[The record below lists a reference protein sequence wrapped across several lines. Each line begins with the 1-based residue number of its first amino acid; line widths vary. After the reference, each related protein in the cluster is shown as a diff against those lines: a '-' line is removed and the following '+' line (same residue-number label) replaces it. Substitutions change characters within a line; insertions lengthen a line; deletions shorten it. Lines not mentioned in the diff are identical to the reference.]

1 MALAHQDTIFA
12 LSSGGLP
19 AGVAVVRVSG
29 DEAFSVC
36 RTMCGELPPPRLAS
50 LRSIRT
56 RNGAVID
63 KGIVLAFPGPHSF
76 TGEDSIE
83 FHLHGGKAVVAAVL
97 AELQRFNG
105 CRLAEAGE
113 FSRRAFESGK
123 VDLVEIEGLA
133 DLLAAETEM
142 QRRMAAEQSF
152 GNLSAIYSSWRERLL
167 HARAMIEAE
176 LDFSDE
182 GDIPGSVSDRIWV
195 EMDELGKEIRQ
206 HIAQERVG
214 EIIRDG
220 FKVVI
225 AGPPNAG
232 KSSLMNSL
240 ANREVAIVTEYAGT
254 TRDILHCELDLGGFA
269 VHLFDTAG
277 IRDTDELV
285 EREGIRRAIRKI
297 EEADLVLY
305 LADASSA
312 EGLPSEAFGSTGTP
326 VIRVGTKSDLI
337 SDSKAKQSLDLIIST
352 VTGDG
357 IDDLRALL
365 LKQLQAMAGGL
376 SLAIPSRLR
385 QRQHISD
392 VLANIEAAVG
402 NTDIGLEVRAEHLRR
417 ASDALGRIAGK
428 IDVES
433 LLGKIFSDFCVGK

>member
-1 MALAHQDTIFA
+1 MVCSHQDTIFA

-19 AGVAVVRVSG
+19 AGVAVVRISG
-29 DEAFSVC
+29 DEAFGIC
-36 RTMCGELPPPRLAS
+36 RAMCGELPPPRLAS
-50 LRSIRT
+50 LRSIRS
-56 RNGAVID
+56 RNGTVLD
-63 KGIVLAFPGPHSF
+63 RGIVLAFPGPHSF
-76 TGEDSIE
+76 TGEDCIE

-97 AELQRFNG
+97 AELQCFDD

-142 QRRMAAEQSF
+142 QRRLAAEQSF
-152 GNLSAIYSSWRERLL
+152 GKLSAIYSSWRERLL

-176 LDFSDE
+176 LDFADE
-182 GDIPGSVSDRIWV
+182 GDVPGSVSDRIWI
-195 EMDELGKEIRQ
+195 EMGELGKEIGR
-206 HIAQERVG
+206 HIAQENMG
-214 EIIRDG
+214 AIIRDG

-254 TRDILHCELDLGGFA
+254 TRDILHCELDLRGFA

-277 IRDTDELV
+277 IRDTEEAA
-285 EREGIRRAIRKI
+285 EREGIRRALLKI
-297 EEADLVLY
+297 EEADLILY
-305 LADASSA
+305 LSDASSPV
-312 EGLPSEAFGSTGTP
+312 GLPPDAFGSAVAP
-326 VIRVGTKSDLI
+326 VISVGTKSDLI
-337 SDSKAKQSLDLIIST
+337 GDSKPKQSLELCIST

-357 IDDLRALL
+357 IDDLRAMILTH
-365 LKQLQAMAGGL
+365 LQAMVGGL

-385 QRQHISD
+385 QRQHVSD
-392 VLANIEAAVG
+392 VLVNIEAAVG

-417 ASDALGRIAGK
+417 ASDALGRISGK

-433 LLGKIFSDFCVGK
+433 LLGKIFSDFCIGK

>member
-1 MALAHQDTIFA
+1 MVSAHQDTIFA

-19 AGVAVVRVSG
+19 AGVAVIRISG
-29 DEAFSVC
+29 DEAFGVC
-36 RTMCGELPPPRLAS
+36 RKMCGVLPPPRLAS
-50 LRSIRT
+50 LKSIRS

-63 KGIVLAFPGPHSF
+63 RGIVLAFPGPHSF
-76 TGEDSIE
+76 TGEDCIE

-97 AELQRFNG
+97 AELQVFDR

-123 VDLVEIEGLA
+123 LDLVEIEGLA

-142 QRRMAAEQSF
+142 QRRLAAEQSF
-152 GNLSAIYSSWRERLL
+152 GGLSAIYSSWRERLL

-182 GDIPGSVSDRIWV
+182 GDIPGSVSDRIWIDM
-195 EMDELGKEIRQ
+195 EALANEIGQ
-206 HIAQERVG
+206 YIAQERVG
-214 EIIRDG
+214 AIIRDG

-225 AGPPNAG
+225 AGAPNAG
-232 KSSLMNSL
+232 KSSLMNAL

-277 IRDTDELV
+277 IRNTDEAI
-285 EREGIRRAIRKI
+285 EREGIRRAMLKM
-297 EEADLVLY
+297 EEADLILH
-305 LADASSA
+305 LSDTSS
-312 EGLPSEAFGSTGTP
+312 PTGVDPDLFDSRSAP
-326 VIRVGTKSDLI
+326 VIRVGTKSDL
-337 SDSKAKQSLDLIIST
+337 SNDSKPKQNQDLCIST

-357 IDDLRALL
+357 VDDLRAMILTHVDT
-365 LKQLQAMAGGL
+365 MAGGL

-392 VLANIEAAVG
+392 VLTNIEAAVG

-417 ASDALGRIAGK
+417 ASDALGRISGK

-433 LLGKIFSDFCVGK
+433 LLGKIFSDFCIGK

>member
-1 MALAHQDTIFA
+1 MVRSHQDTIFA

-19 AGVAVVRVSG
+19 AGVAVVRISG
-29 DEAFSVC
+29 DEAFDIC
-36 RTMCGELPPPRLAS
+36 RKMCGELPPPRLAS
-50 LRSIRT
+50 LRSIRS
-56 RNGAVID
+56 RNGAVLD
-63 KGIVLAFPGPHSF
+63 RGIVLAFPGPHSF
-76 TGEDSIE
+76 TGEDCIE

-97 AELQRFNG
+97 GELQLFDG

-142 QRRMAAEQSF
+142 QRRLAAEQSF
-152 GNLSAIYSSWRERLL
+152 GKLSAIYSSWRERLL

-176 LDFSDE
+176 LDFADE

-195 EMDELGKEIRQ
+195 EMEALGKEIGR

-225 AGPPNAG
+225 VGPPNAG

-277 IRDTDELV
+277 IRDTDEAI
-285 EREGIRRAIRKI
+285 EREGIRRAMLKI
-297 EEADLVLY
+297 EEADLILY
-305 LADASSA
+305 LSDASSPV
-312 EGLPSEAFGSTGTP
+312 GFDPEAFDSVSAP
-326 VIRVGTKSDLI
+326 VIRVCTKSDLLG
-337 SDSKAKQSLDLIIST
+337 DSKPKQSLELCIST

-357 IDDLRALL
+357 LDDLRAIILTHL
-365 LKQLQAMAGGL
+365 EAMAGGL

-385 QRQHISD
+385 QREHISD
-392 VLANIEAAVG
+392 VLVNIEAAVG

-417 ASDALGRIAGK
+417 ASDAIGRISGK

-433 LLGKIFSDFCVGK
+433 LLGKIFSDFCIGK

>member
-1 MALAHQDTIFA
+1 MVRSHQDTIFA

-19 AGVAVVRVSG
+19 AGVAVVRISG
-29 DEAFSVC
+29 DEAFGIC
-36 RTMCGELPPPRLAS
+36 RKMCGELPPPRLAS
-50 LRSIRT
+50 LRSIRS
-56 RNGAVID
+56 RNGAVLD
-63 KGIVLAFPGPHSF
+63 RGIVLAFPGPHSF
-76 TGEDSIE
+76 TGEDCIE

-97 AELQRFNG
+97 GELQLFDG

-142 QRRMAAEQSF
+142 QRRLAAEQSF
-152 GNLSAIYSSWRERLL
+152 GKLSAIYSSWRERLL

-176 LDFSDE
+176 LDFADE

-195 EMDELGKEIRQ
+195 EMEELGKEIGR
-206 HIAQERVG
+206 HLAQERVG

-225 AGPPNAG
+225 VGPPNAG

-277 IRDTDELV
+277 IRDTDEAI
-285 EREGIRRAIRKI
+285 EQEGIRRAMLKI
-297 EEADLVLY
+297 EEADLILY
-305 LADASSA
+305 LSDASSPLVCDPQGFDSVSA
-312 EGLPSEAFGSTGTP
+312 P
-326 VIRVGTKSDLI
+326 VIRVGTKSDLL
-337 SDSKAKQSLDLIIST
+337 SDSNPKRSQELCIST

-357 IDDLRALL
+357 VDDLRATVLTHL
-365 LKQLQAMAGGL
+365 EAMAGGL

-385 QRQHISD
+385 QREHISD
-392 VLANIEAAVG
+392 VLVNIEAAVG

-417 ASDALGRIAGK
+417 ASDAIGRISGK

-433 LLGKIFSDFCVGK
+433 LLGKIFSDFCIGK